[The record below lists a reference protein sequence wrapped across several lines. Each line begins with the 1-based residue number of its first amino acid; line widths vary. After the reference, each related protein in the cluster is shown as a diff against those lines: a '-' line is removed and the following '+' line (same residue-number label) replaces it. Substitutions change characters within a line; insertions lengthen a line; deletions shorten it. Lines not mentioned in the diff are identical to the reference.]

1 MQHAAPTPG
10 SRMPNTQRLADLLS
24 VIRAE
29 EKLLRELGSEV
40 AAIAIGGGAPNLPGT
55 RQAPRGTYPD
65 LLTGRPDDYLWEWYG
80 FP

>member
-1 MQHAAPTPG
+1 MQYAAHSPG
-10 SRMPNTQRLADLLS
+10 SRMPDTQRLADLLS

-40 AAIAIGGGAPNLPGT
+40 AAIAIGAGQGRAARRGASLH
-55 RQAPRGTYPD
+55 
-65 LLTGRPDDYLWEWYG
+65 LLAGRPDDYLWEWYG

>member
-40 AAIAIGGGAPNLPGT
+40 AAIAIGGAPNLPGA
-55 RQAPRGTYPD
+55 RPAHRGTYPG
-65 LLTGRPDDYLWEWYG
+65 LLTGRPDNFLWEWYG

>member
-10 SRMPNTQRLADLLS
+10 SGMPNTQRLADLLS
-24 VIRAE
+24 VIHAE

-40 AAIAIGGGAPNLPGT
+40 AAIAVAT
-55 RQAPRGTYPD
+55 APRPD
-65 LLTGRPDDYLWEWYG
+65 LIAGRPDDFLWEWHG

>member
-1 MQHAAPTPG
+1 
-10 SRMPNTQRLADLLS
+10 MPNTQRLADLLS

-40 AAIAIGGGAPNLPGT
+40 AAIALGTAPPLPGA
-55 RQAPRGTYPD
+55 RPAHRGPLPD
-65 LLTGRPDDYLWEWYG
+65 LHTGRPDEFLWDWYG

>member
-1 MQHAAPTPG
+1 MQHAAPAPG

-40 AAIAIGGGAPNLPGT
+40 AAIAIGTAPNLPGA
-55 RQAPRGTYPD
+55 RPAQRVSRPD
-65 LLTGRPDDYLWEWYG
+65 LRIGRPDDFLWEWYG

>member
-10 SRMPNTQRLADLLS
+10 SRMPDTQRLADLLS

-40 AAIAIGGGAPNLPGT
+40 AAIAIGGAPNLPGD
-55 RQAPRGTYPD
+55 RQAHGGTYPD
-65 LLTGRPDDYLWEWYG
+65 LLTGRPDDYLWEWCG